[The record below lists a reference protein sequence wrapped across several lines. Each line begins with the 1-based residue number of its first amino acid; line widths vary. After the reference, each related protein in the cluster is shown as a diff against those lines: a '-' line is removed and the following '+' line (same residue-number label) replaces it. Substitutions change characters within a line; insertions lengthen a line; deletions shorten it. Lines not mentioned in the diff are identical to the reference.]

1 MLQADCR
8 FETLNERVRT
18 LLPPEYRDGYEE
30 IEPVSMG
37 AAPLVM
43 DAAGRV
49 AWDRVW
55 GSFCDLAMAGGPP
68 HKGQLLEA
76 APALEVET
84 HRSPYD
90 EVVAEICR
98 GIELATRLAAGPA
111 PTPGWVRLA
120 VDDSGMTEWML
131 RAITMEN
138 VSVRRDGAALLLPAG
153 PGFRLHK
160 EIKNVVTVVAKTH
173 HYWSA
178 HIGALQR
185 RRIVMLFEDLAERS
199 PLVAPSFEQADTAEV
214 AARLGAR
221 IHASTGLVP
230 SDRRYHGWLGF
241 NCPSV
246 RAAVWMMRLLIVSN
260 VLSRREGSVL
270 FVPIDPR
277 TDPAGDAVRRAMAC
291 VHRLAVTRSICSPA
305 EGSSQAV

>member
-1 MLQADCR
+1 MLQTDCR

-18 LLPPEYRDGYEE
+18 LLPPEYRDSYED

-76 APALEVET
+76 ASAPDVEAS
-84 HRSPYD
+84 RSAYE
-90 EVVAEICR
+90 EVVAELCR
-98 GIELATRLAAGPA
+98 GIGMVTGLDVSPSQTAGWIRVA
-111 PTPGWVRLA
+111 GGG
-120 VDDSGMTEWML
+120 DGMIGWML

-138 VSVRRDGAALLLPAG
+138 VSVRLDGAALLLPAG
-153 PGFRLHK
+153 PGFRVDK
-160 EIKNVVTVVAKTH
+160 EIKNVVTAVAKTH
-173 HYWSA
+173 HYWTA

-185 RRIVMLFEDLAERS
+185 RRIVILFEDLAERS
-199 PLVAPSFEQADTAEV
+199 SLVEPSFEQADAAEV
-214 AARLGAR
+214 AGRLGAR

-230 SDRRYHGWLGF
+230 SDRRYHGWLGL

-246 RAAVWMMRLLIVSN
+246 RAAVWMIRLLIASN
-260 VLSRREGSVL
+260 VLSRREGSIL
-270 FVPIDPR
+270 FVPIDPK
-277 TDPAGDAVRRAMAC
+277 TDPGGDTVWRAMTC
-291 VHRLAVTRSICSPA
+291 VHRLAVTRSISPA
-305 EGSSQAV
+305 EGSSRTV